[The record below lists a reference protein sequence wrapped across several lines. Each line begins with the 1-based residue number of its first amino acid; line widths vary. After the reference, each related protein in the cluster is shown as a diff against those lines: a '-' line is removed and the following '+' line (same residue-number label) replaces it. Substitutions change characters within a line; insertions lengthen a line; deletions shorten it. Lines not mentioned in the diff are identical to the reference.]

1 MGGSQDT
8 WVPNSAWPGVIQ
20 GLGISEPTVSEPSV
34 SACQPVSVALI
45 PRGAMI
51 GYGVL
56 MQGMTSIFLLLPVNQ
71 DHRWVTSISW
81 ADQDGQKLS

>member
-8 WVPNSAWPGVIQ
+8 WVLNPAWPGVIQ
-20 GLGISEPTVSEPSV
+20 GLGISGPSVFEPSV

-45 PRGAMI
+45 PQGAMI

-56 MQGMTSIFLLLPVNQ
+56 MKGMASIFLLLPVNQ
-71 DHRWVTSISW
+71 DHRCVRSISW
-81 ADQDGQKLS
+81 ADEDGQKLS